1 MSVME
6 GLDGCQI
13 KLNRALP
20 FKWGRTDCI
29 PDESEKW
36 TPYDFEATKTEK
48 HSNTYGTGNQVVDDL
63 KGDFD
68 LTARE
73 TISLMATHG
82 LNQFTFNFDEV
93 TKYKWAGGSKHGSIS
108 RMYYKMLNGK
118 TYEPEHCFGCSY
130 KGFHLGDVNG
140 DPVDGSS
147 YLITC
152 HDYWKNDEI
161 GTRRANGPCHF
172 RFAPGNIQHTYKIL
186 FSIFNFFNQIAK
198 VLRS

>member
-1 MSVME
+1 MSLME

-13 KLNRALP
+13 KLNRPLP

-48 HSNTYGTGNQVVDDL
+48 HSNSYGTGNQVVDDL

-82 LNQFTFNFDEV
+82 LNQRTINFDEV
-93 TKYKWAGGSKHGSIS
+93 TKYKWAGGSDFGSIS

-118 TYEPEHCFGCSY
+118 TYKTEHSFGSHY
-130 KGFHLGDVNG
+130 EG
-140 DPVDGSS
+140 
-147 YLITC
+147 
-152 HDYWKNDEI
+152 
-161 GTRRANGPCHF
+161 
-172 RFAPGNIQHTYKIL
+172 
-186 FSIFNFFNQIAK
+186 K
-198 VLRS
+198 VEEGLDFLLKTVS